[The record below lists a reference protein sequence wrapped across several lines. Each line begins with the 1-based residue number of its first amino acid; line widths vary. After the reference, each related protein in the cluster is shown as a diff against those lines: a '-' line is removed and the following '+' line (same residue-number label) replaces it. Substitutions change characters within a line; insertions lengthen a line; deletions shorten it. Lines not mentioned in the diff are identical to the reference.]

1 MELNRDELL
10 LICEKLNPRDVIR
23 FCLSCKKVF
32 NKIYSEAFTRGMA
45 KYENY
50 EWIEGAE
57 RNERYVYNLLYNVS
71 VLKKKLKL
79 KETEYEILQM
89 KILPAGYK
97 GLTEIPKEI
106 FYLKNVENID
116 LSCNCIVDIP
126 KNICKLQKLKHL
138 DLSNNFITD
147 VSNLC
152 GLKKLKYLHLHD
164 NLIVTLPREL
174 SYLSDL
180 TSLFLYENKINN
192 VPKELSNL
200 INLQYLYLNNNKL
213 KYIPQELGNLTNLKI
228 FNLSNN
234 HIYAIQLQ
242 HLANFNS
249 IFCLKKYP

>member
-1 MELNRDELL
+1 MEKLNRDELL
-10 LICEKLNPRDVIR
+10 LICEKLKPRDVLGL
-23 FCLSCKKVF
+23 CLSCKKIFKKV
-32 NKIYSEAFTRGMA
+32 YSEAFLKGA
-45 KYENY
+45 KKYENW
-50 EWIEGAE
+50 EWVSG
-57 RNERYVYNLLYNVS
+57 NERYVYNLLYNVN

-79 KETEYEILQM
+79 KETEYEILHM
-89 KILPAGYK
+89 KVLHAGYK
-97 GLTEIPKEI
+97 SLIEVPKEI
-106 FYLKNVENID
+106 FYLKDVENID
-116 LSCNCIVDIP
+116 LSSNGIVDIP
-126 KNICKLQKLKHL
+126 KEICKLEKLKHL
-138 DLSNNFITD
+138 DLSNNFISD

-164 NLIVTLPREL
+164 NLICVIPKEL
-174 SYLSDL
+174 SNLSDL

-192 VPKELSNL
+192 IPKELSNL
-200 INLQYLYLNNNKL
+200 VNLQYLYLNNNKL

>member
-1 MELNRDELL
+1 MDLNRDELL
-10 LICEKLNPRDVIR
+10 LICEKLNPKDVVR

-32 NKIYSEAFTRGMA
+32 TKIYSEAFTRGMT

-50 EWIEGAE
+50 EWVEG
-57 RNERYVYNLLYNVS
+57 NERYVYNLLFNIGI
-71 VLKKKLKL
+71 LKRKLKL
-79 KETEYEILQM
+79 KETEYEILHM
-89 KILPAGYK
+89 KVLPAGYK

-116 LSCNCIVDIP
+116 LSCNHVVDIP
-126 KNICKLQKLKHL
+126 KDFSKLQKLKHL

-174 SYLSDL
+174 SYLLDL
-180 TSLFLYENKINN
+180 TSLFLYENKINS

-213 KYIPQELGNLTNLKI
+213 KYVPRTR
-228 FNLSNN
+228 
-234 HIYAIQLQ
+234 
-242 HLANFNS
+242 
-249 IFCLKKYP
+249 